1 MRDEPAAISD
11 LETHLGYW
19 LRFVSNSVSHTFQR
33 KVEAE
38 GVTVSEWVVL
48 RRLYDRDA
56 TSPGALADAIGM
68 SKGAISKLITRLEA
82 KSLVTRAVRDHDRR
96 QQAVALTPDGA
107 ALVPRLARLADENDE
122 WFFGHLGPERRAE
135 LRALLQELV
144 QRHHLE
150 SVPID

>member
-1 MRDEPAAISD
+1 MRDPPEAIST

-19 LRFVSNSVSHTFQR
+19 LRFVSNHVSQAFQR
-33 KVEAE
+33 TVEAE

-48 RRLYDRDA
+48 RRLYDLDQ
-56 TSPGALADAIGM
+56 TSPGALAEAIGM
-68 SKGAISKLITRLEA
+68 SKGAISKLLARLEA
-82 KSLVTRAVRDHDRR
+82 KALVQRTIREHDRR

-107 ALVPRLARLADENDE
+107 ALVPRLARLADDNDAR
-122 WFFGHLGPERRAE
+122 FFGHLSPESRAE

-150 SVPID
+150 SVPVD